1 MKQIFISNSPKA
13 TNPNAKW
20 LSVGLVAFSKDT
32 SRRREIDSVKDE
44 VNVLAMVKG
53 EERYVFLYDDANRVE
68 TLRTLGRFAA
78 DSELSFTWYDAAVMS
93 KKIRDM
99 AYELEVVES
108 DSSAKLPTSRFSFP
122 QQEDI
127 I

>member
-1 MKQIFISNSPKA
+1 MEK
-13 TNPNAKW
+13 
-20 LSVGLVAFSKDT
+20 
-32 SRRREIDSVKDE
+32 E

-53 EERYVFLYDDANRVE
+53 EERYVFLYDDGNRVE
-68 TLRTLGRFAA
+68 TLRTLGRYAA

-99 AYELEVVES
+99 AYELENGTPES
-108 DSSAKLPTSRFSFP
+108 QEEFISPAPPANPRISFRHE
-122 QQEDI
+122 EDI